1 MATYSTIKGFTI
13 QSLASDPYASEVLAG
28 TWASGNNVNT
38 IRSALEGCGSL
49 TAGLIAGGN
58 TAPSPAPTMS
68 DKVET
73 YDGTSWSEVNSLL
86 EGRESPGV
94 CGITTAA
101 LAVGGYGTAY
111 LASVESYNGTSWSEG
126 NNLAGVRSS
135 IIAAGTTTAAISAGG
150 QDTTGA
156 VASSETW
163 NGTSWT
169 ETSNLNTARSYWVG
183 GGTSTAALGCGG
195 YVTADMGKVESY
207 DGTSWTEV
215 NPLNRADV
223 SASRMS
229 MTGDAP
235 SSSTLVFGGSP
246 PVTALTESYNGT
258 SWTEVADL
266 SSAIYFASGGGT
278 SGSSAFSATGSSA
291 PGTKVNSTE
300 VFTVPSTAS
309 IAQEGQVWYNTTSTV
324 LKGFGKQGTGAW
336 SSGGTMNT
344 ARSHGGGG
352 GDQTAATVAG
362 DANVPA
368 SLPLCETYNGS
379 AWTEVNNLTT
389 SAHQESGSSGS
400 STSMGIFGG
409 APTPP
414 AAFESWDGTSWTA
427 GSALNSGRYG
437 IAGAGVSATSLLAM
451 GGGDPNTANVEEYN
465 GTSWAEGAN
474 LLATTQYAYGQMG
487 SVTACLMAGGHAP
500 AWPSGAVV
508 KVEEWNGT
516 SFTEGNNL
524 NTGKRTGG
532 SAGSTTLA
540 LVYGGA
546 LWPSGVT
553 AQTESY
559 NGTSWT
565 EVGDLATARYAA
577 QQGQGVNAAMTA
589 LSSGGDTAPGKVGAT
604 EEWSIPNAT
613 KTFTAS

>member
-1 MATYSTIKGFTI
+1 MADYSTIKGFTI
-13 QSLASDPYASEVLAG
+13 QSLATDPVASEVLGG
-28 TWASGNNVNT
+28 TWASGGNLNTPRAKAGGLGIQTAAMYAGGIPAVGVSETYNGTAWTEGNNITGDRGDVG
-38 IRSALEGCGSL
+38 SAGTT
-49 TAGLIAGGN
+49 TAGLIFGGSP
-58 TAPSPAPTMS
+58 PSPGGSALN
-68 DKVET
+68 EE
-73 YDGTSWSEVNSLL
+73 YDGTSWSEQNNLPA
-86 EGRESPGV
+86 GIWQNGG
-94 CGITTAA
+94 CGTQTAA
-101 LAVGGYGTAY
+101 CSISG
-111 LASVESYNGTSWSEG
+111 YNGSPTDVL
-126 NNLAGVRSS
+126 NL
-135 IIAAGTTTAAISAGG
+135 
-150 QDTTGA
+150 
-156 VASSETW
+156 
-163 NGTSWT
+163 
-169 ETSNLNTARSYWVG
+169 
-183 GGTSTAALGCGG
+183 
-195 YVTADMGKVESY
+195 Y
-207 DGTSWTEV
+207 DGTSWTTS
-215 NPLNRADV
+215 PATLNTSRYAGFAFGTTTAAVYCSGYPPYLTVTENFNGTAWTESGDLSTGV
-223 SASRMS
+223 HSAAGAGTQTAGIGVGGETAAGLSNTAEFYDGSTWSLSANTLATARSRLGSANTAANTAAM
-229 MTGDAP
+229 M
-235 SSSTLVFGGSP
+235 FGGLTP
-246 PVTALTESYNGT
+246 AVT
-258 SWTEVADL
+258 D
-266 SSAIYFASGGGT
+266 
-278 SGSSAFSATGSSA
+278 
-291 PGTKVNSTE
+291 STE
-300 VFTVPSTAS
+300 EFSIPSTVSVAG
-309 IAQEGQVWYNTTSTV
+309 EGQVWYNSSSKV
-324 LKGFGKQGTGAW
+324 LKGFGMQGTGAW
-336 SSGGTMNT
+336 SSGGAMNT
-344 ARSHGGGG
+344 PRSHGGGG

-389 SAHQESGSSGS
+389 SDHQESGSSGS

-427 GSALNSGRYG
+427 GSKLNSGRYG

-451 GGGDPNTANVEEYN
+451 GGGDPSTANVEEYN

-487 SVTACLMAGGHAP
+487 SVTACLMAGGHSP
-500 AWPSGAVV
+500 SWPSGAVV
-508 KVEEWNGT
+508 NVEEWNGT

-565 EVGDLATARYAA
+565 EVGDLATPRYAA

-589 LSSGGDTAPGKVGAT
+589 LSSGGDTAPGKVGVT